1 MVNVD
6 YTQVMKHKTAYFSH
20 DEIESMLNFC
30 YNNNRIRDYVL
41 IYVLLHTGRRITEIL
56 GERPGTLQGRW
67 LSETVSKY
75 GSVSPCGY
83 WNEREKDNVLKHIQK
98 PLHTIL
104 KGNQVS
110 FN

>member
-1 MVNVD
+1 MLIKKMVNVD

-56 GERPGTLQGRW
+56 GERPY
-67 LSETVSKY
+67 K
-75 GSVSPCGY
+75 
-83 WNEREKDNVLKHIQK
+83 KK
-98 PLHTIL
+98 
-104 KGNQVS
+104 KGFQIVYS
-110 FN
+110 F